1 MACCCLAVTT
11 IMVSV
16 WSNRESVM
24 SCSSLM
30 FSIFLMSPC
39 VNGGGVEISEAVA
52 AAVAN
57 PQRPAEDLAKDA
69 NRKPEQV
76 LSFFD
81 IKPGMTVLDLFSG
94 GGYYT
99 EMLNWVVGE
108 NGRVIAHTNEAYIPF
123 SGEIY
128 QKRYLDGRLKQTVTT
143 INEADDLDLADN
155 SLDAAMLVLTW
166 HDFMFADAEN
176 GWQAI
181 DEDLLIEKL
190 CRAMKPG
197 AVLGLIDHVAN
208 SGGDTAEVAQ
218 TLHRIDPQVVRDDFA
233 NSCFTLE
240 AEAKILRN
248 EKDDHTLAVFDKSL
262 RGETDRFVFKFVR
275 N

>member
-1 MACCCLAVTT
+1 
-11 IMVSV
+11 
-16 WSNRESVM
+16 M
-24 SCSSLM
+24 SCSSVM
-30 FSIFLMSPC
+30 FSLFLLSPC
-39 VNGGGVEISEAVA
+39 GNGGGTEISDAVA

-57 PQRPAEDLAKDA
+57 PQRPAEDITRDESC
-69 NRKPEQV
+69 KPAEV

-108 NGRVIAHTNEAYIPF
+108 NGKVIAHTNEAYIPF

-128 QKRYLDGRLKQTVTT
+128 QRRYLDGRLAQTST
-143 INEADDLDLADN
+143 IIAEANDLELEEN
-155 SLDAAMLVLTW
+155 SLNAALLVLTW
-166 HDFMFADAEN
+166 HDFQFDDPEN
-176 GWQAI
+176 GWLDI
-181 DEDLLIEKL
+181 DENLLLEKL

-218 TLHRIDPQVVRDDFA
+218 KLHRIDPQVVRDGFA

-240 AEAKILRN
+240 AEAEFLSN
-248 EKDDHTLAVFDKSL
+248 SKDDHTLAVFDPSIRGKS
-262 RGETDRFVFKFVR
+262 DRFVFRYVR